1 METNKRKALR
11 KGLEQLFSNE
21 SLYSGPIDPI
31 EEIVENTPK
40 EDIVDIKLSE
50 LRSNPYQ
57 PRQKF
62 NQEKLVELANSIKEY
77 GVLEPIIVT
86 KSIKG
91 YEIVAG
97 ERRKKA
103 SELAGLE
110 TIPAIIKEFT
120 DSEMMQIALLENIQR
135 ENLTAIEEAEAYSN
149 LLKVLNVTQ
158 EELANK
164 IGKSR
169 SYITNMVGLLNLPE
183 SVKNDILHGLISA
196 GHAKILSKLE
206 NEELITELAEK
217 IKLNH
222 LSVRELEEL
231 VQNPGYK
238 RKNAIVKIKNDNTY
252 NYVEEAF
259 TDKIGNRVKIKN
271 KKIVIPFNSEKDLER
286 ILEILKV
293 EVNVD

>member
-1 METNKRKALR
+1 METNKRKALG

-40 EDIVDIKLSE
+40 DDIVEVKLSE

-62 NQEKLVELANSIKEY
+62 DQEKLVELANSIKEY

-110 TIPAIIKEFT
+110 AIPAIIKEFT

-169 SYITNMVGLLNLPE
+169 TYITNMVGLLSLPE
-183 SVKNDILHGLISA
+183 AVKNDILHGLISA

-222 LSVRELEEL
+222 LSVRELENL
-231 VQNPGYK
+231 VQNPDYK
-238 RKNAIVKIKNDNTY
+238 RKNAIVKIKNENSY

-259 TDKIGNRVKIKN
+259 TDKIGNRVRIKN

>member
-1 METNKRKALR
+1 METNKRKALG

-62 NQEKLVELANSIKEY
+62 DQEKLVELANSIKEY

-110 TIPAIIKEFT
+110 TIPAIIKDFT

-183 SVKNDILHGLISA
+183 TVKNDILHGLISA

-206 NEELITELAEK
+206 NEELVTELAEK
-217 IKLNH
+217 IKLKH
-222 LSVRELEEL
+222 LSVRELEEI
-231 VQNPGYK
+231 VQNPDYK

>member
-1 METNKRKALR
+1 METNKRKALG

-40 EDIVDIKLSE
+40 DDIMEVKLSE

-62 NQEKLVELANSIKEY
+62 DQEKLVELANSIKEY

-169 SYITNMVGLLNLPE
+169 TYITNMVGLLNLPE

-222 LSVRELEEL
+222 LSVRELENL
-231 VQNPGYK
+231 VQNPDYK
-238 RKNAIVKIKNDNTY
+238 RKNAIVKIKNENSY

-259 TDKIGNRVKIKN
+259 TDKIGNRVRIKN

>member
-1 METNKRKALR
+1 METNKRKALG

-40 EDIVDIKLSE
+40 DDIVEVKLSE

-62 NQEKLVELANSIKEY
+62 DQEKLVELANSIKEY

-169 SYITNMVGLLNLPE
+169 TYITNMVGLLNLPE
-183 SVKNDILHGLISA
+183 AVKNDILHGLISA

-222 LSVRELEEL
+222 LSVRELENL
-231 VQNPGYK
+231 VQNPDYK
-238 RKNAIVKIKNDNTY
+238 RKNAIVKIKNENSY

-259 TDKIGNRVKIKN
+259 TDKIGNRVRIKN

>member
-1 METNKRKALR
+1 METNKRKALG

-62 NQEKLVELANSIKEY
+62 DQEKLVELANSIKEY

-206 NEELITELAEK
+206 NDELVTELAEK

-222 LSVRELEEL
+222 LSVRELEEI